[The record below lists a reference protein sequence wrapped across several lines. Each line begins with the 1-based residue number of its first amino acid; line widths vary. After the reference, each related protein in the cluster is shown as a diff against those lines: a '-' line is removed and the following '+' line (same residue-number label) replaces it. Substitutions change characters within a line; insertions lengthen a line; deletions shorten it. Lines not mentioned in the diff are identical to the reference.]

1 MERMVRV
8 EGNTM
13 AQESISLPKAMFTGL
28 ELDDGDVV
36 SGRTRDNLVELRVV
50 RRSSER
56 GHAMTGERFVAKWH
70 GQFPDVAADRD
81 PRLESLLKKH
91 LRS

>member
-1 MERMVRV
+1 
-8 EGNTM
+8 M

-50 RRSSER
+50 RRGGER
-56 GHAMTGERFVAKWH
+56 GHAMTGERFVAKWR
-70 GQFPDVAADRD
+70 GQRRQTQCRWQEQGQGP
-81 PRLESLLKKH
+81 PRPLN
-91 LRS
+91 

>member
-1 MERMVRV
+1 
-8 EGNTM
+8 M

-36 SGRTRDNLVELRVV
+36 SGRTRADLVELRVV
-50 RRSSER
+50 RRGSEQ
-56 GHAMTGERFVAKWH
+56 GHAMTGERFVAKWR
-70 GQFPDVAADRD
+70 GQFPDVPQGND